1 MNELTETRQASVYSD
16 VALYN
21 NALKM
26 AESLSKSE
34 LIPDNYRGK
43 PESCLIAIDV
53 ARQIGARSPIFV
65 MQNLFVVKGKP
76 SWSGQYCDA
85 IVRANFKNVK
95 VELTGEGDERGC
107 KVTAN
112 DDNGNF
118 CDGTRVTI
126 KMAKNEGWFSKQG
139 SKWQTMPDLMLQYRA
154 FAFFAR
160 VYCPDKLL
168 GIHDEFE
175 NLDITKIEQK
185 AENPFISKENDIL
198 DIKTEFDNMD
208 VIDVE
213 VVKDTEPEPAKE
225 HEVAENIDTTPAMI
239 CENCGKEIDQKVYD
253 YSTKVLGRPL
263 CYKCQKGGK

>member
-1 MNELTETRQASVYSD
+1 MTNELVETRQTSVYSD
-16 VALYN
+16 VTLYN

-26 AESLSKSE
+26 AEGLAKSE
-34 LIPDNYRGK
+34 LVPDNYRNK

-85 IVRANFKNVK
+85 IVRANFKKVK
-95 VELTGEGDERGC
+95 VELSGEGDERGC
-107 KVTAN
+107 KVTAY

-118 CDGTRVTI
+118 CEGTRITI
-126 KMAKNEGWFSKQG
+126 RMAKQEGWFNKTG

-160 VYCPDKLL
+160 IHCPDKLL

-175 NLDITKIEQK
+175 NLDISKIETK
-185 AENPFISKENDIL
+185 AENPFEEVVEAEVVNEAEPIQQ
-198 DIKTEFDNMD
+198 KTEEKTLKN
-208 VIDVE
+208 E
-213 VVKDTEPEPAKE
+213 STNLTALL
-225 HEVAENIDTTPAMI
+225 I
-239 CENCGKEIDQKVYD
+239 CENCGAEIDQKVYD
-253 YSTKVLGRPL
+253 YSTKHLGKAL
-263 CYKCQKGGK
+263 CYKCQKEAKNA

>member
-1 MNELTETRQASVYSD
+1 MNDLTETRQMSVYSD
-16 VALYN
+16 VSLYN

-26 AESLSKSE
+26 AEGLSKSD
-34 LIPDNYRGK
+34 LVPDNYKGK

-95 VELTGEGDERGC
+95 VDLSGTGDQRGC
-107 KVTAN
+107 QVTAY
-112 DDNGNF
+112 DDNGNY
-118 CDGTRVTI
+118 CEGSRITI
-126 KMAKNEGWFSKQG
+126 EMAKKEGWFSKTG

-160 VYCPDKLL
+160 VHCPDKLL

-175 NLDITKIEQK
+175 NVDISKIENQP
-185 AENPFISKENDIL
+185 ATNPFEEVVDA
-198 DIKTEFDNMD
+198 
-208 VIDVE
+208 E
-213 VVKDTEPEPAKE
+213 VVKEPIKE
-225 HEVAENIDTTPAMI
+225 HEIAKFIEPEIDESVGEKVLI
-239 CENCGKEIDQKVYD
+239 CEKCGAEIDQKVYD
-253 YSTKVLGRPL
+253 YSTKHLGKAL
-263 CYKCQKGGK
+263 CFRCQKEAKNA